1 MILISIFKS
10 IVKEYIITENGIIC
24 LEKNLINDYIY
35 GYVVF
40 RFVEII
46 ASEIFMNVN
55 ILKNSNNISN
65 LIEF

>member
-46 ASEIFMNVN
+46 ATDIFMNVN

>member
-1 MILISIFKS
+1 MILISRLKN
-10 IVKEYIITENGIIC
+10 IVKECTITENGIIC

-46 ASEIFMNVN
+46 ASDIFMNVN

>member
-55 ILKNSNNISN
+55 MR
-65 LIEF
+65 FW

>member
-46 ASEIFMNVN
+46 ASEICMNVN

>member
-46 ASEIFMNVN
+46 ASDIFMNVN